1 MAQQSAEAAVNNNKL
16 YFWFAIFDHL
26 IKRSFI
32 SRGGGAQYQKVY
44 V

>member
-1 MAQQSAEAAVNNNKL
+1 MAQQSAEADVNNNEL

-32 SRGGGAQYQKVY
+32 SRGAQYQKVY